1 MQVLPSTFMRCF
13 YGFAGLIASV
23 LFFAT
28 PHDVAG
34 DDLVLSKSDNI
45 NNMLGGLTFGDG
57 DMVTFCSDTNSASLL
72 FAESNISPSAD
83 IDAFTILD
91 NGNYVLSVRFN
102 GRTLGGLTF
111 DDGDLVEY
119 NPTTGAASIFFLTE
133 ADFTG
138 ATANAGDINA
148 VDFVDDRFIVFSLT
162 ATSTNFRGVD
172 YSDGDLI
179 QYSVSD
185 GIVTVLVN
193 EATLCDDGDCD
204 INAVHV
210 LPNGNYVMSTFF
222 DEVISGQLF
231 FNGDLFEY
239 NPVTDTAMLFFSE
252 SNFTDTNLHNID
264 AVFVP
269 TEPLGD
275 NLGDMN
281 CDGTV
286 NLNDVAPFVQALLDP
301 AGYDAAFPD
310 CDIDRANTDGIGAN
324 DGADIAGFI
333 ERLL

>member
-1 MQVLPSTFMRCF
+1 MHFLSMMKNRMTGLLTVPALVAALLPASSTVR
-13 YGFAGLIASV
+13 A
-23 LFFAT
+23 
-28 PHDVAG
+28 

-57 DMVTFCSDTNSASLL
+57 DIVSYCSDTNMASIL
-72 FAESNISPSAD
+72 FAETNIAPSAD

-91 NGNYVLSVRFN
+91 NGNYVLSVLFN

-119 NPTTGAASIFFLTE
+119 NPTTGVASIFFLTE

-138 ATANAGDINA
+138 ATANVGDINA
-148 VDFVDDRFIVFSLT
+148 VDFVADRFIVFSLT
-162 ATSTNFRGVD
+162 AASTTFRGVD

-179 QYSVSD
+179 QYSISD
-185 GIVTVLVN
+185 DIVTVLVN

-204 INAVHV
+204 IDAVHV
-210 LPNGNYVMSTFF
+210 LSNGNYVMSTFF
-222 DEVISGQLF
+222 DEMISGQLF
-231 FNGDLFEY
+231 LNGDLFEY
-239 NPVTDTAMLFFSE
+239 NPTTDTATLYFSE
-252 SNFTDTNLHNID
+252 SNFTDANGHNID
-264 AVFVP
+264 AVHVFETP
-269 TEPLGD
+269 MGD

-281 CDGTV
+281 CSGAVD
-286 NLNDVAPFVQALLDP
+286 LNDVAPFVQALLDP
-301 AGYDAAFPD
+301 AGYNAAFPD
-310 CDIDRANTDGIGAN
+310 CDITRADTDESGGN

>member
-1 MQVLPSTFMRCF
+1 MQVTSSTFTRCLHGF
-13 YGFAGLIASV
+13 VWLFAGTLSFV
-23 LFFAT
+23 T
-28 PHDVAG
+28 PSLVAA

-45 NNMLGGLTFGDG
+45 NNMLGGLTFLDG
-57 DMVTFCSDTNSASLL
+57 DVISYCGDTNGASLL

-91 NGNYVLSVRFN
+91 NGNYLLSVLFN
-102 GRTLGGLTF
+102 GRMLGGLTF

-119 NPTTGAASIFFLTE
+119 NPTTGVASIFFLTE

-138 ATANAGDINA
+138 ATTNAGDINA

-162 ATSTNFRGVD
+162 ASSTIFRGVD

-179 QYSVSD
+179 QYNVND
-185 GIVTVLVN
+185 GVVNLLVN

-204 INAVHV
+204 IDAVHV

-222 DEVISGQLF
+222 DEVISGQF
-231 FNGDLFEY
+231 FLNGDLFEY
-239 NPVTDTAMLFFSE
+239 NPVTDTATLFFSE

-264 AVFVP
+264 AVYVP

-301 AGYDAAFPD
+301 TGYDVAFPD
-310 CDIDRANTDGIGAN
+310 CDITRADTDGSGGN
-324 DGADIAGFI
+324 DGADIAGLI